1 MEHQY
6 YEFQCLT
13 QGVTSSPHLF
23 VRVTIPIMKYLC
35 HWMVTIEIYI
45 DDTLL
50 ITNSVNKMKRNV
62 QLTLE
67 MVEAVGFLIN
77 PDKSH
82 LQPTTR
88 LEFLGF
94 IMDTK
99 SYTILLSDQK
109 CDNLKT
115 LITYVLTNQ
124 NKVTICLL
132 SKIIRKIVSTF
143 SCCDKAPLH
152 YRVLDRLKLKMF
164 WCNNDKWSS
173 KIILDHSCLQEL
185 CWWRINICMTLFTR
199 SLHEVAITQHVFTD
213 SSGTAFGGCWNEKT
227 MQSKFSENQA
237 NLSINMKE
245 LLVIYYTLSALGSDL
260 KNKVVL
266 EHCYNSVSVSCIK
279 KKGSSNAWH
288 DRITQ
293 NFFHI
298 ADTNNF
304 TLKITW

>member
-1 MEHQY
+1 MFCMEHQY

-13 QGVTSSPHLF
+13 QRVTSSPHLF
-23 VRVTIPIMKYLC
+23 ARVTIPIMKHLC
-35 HWMVTIEIYI
+35 HRMATIVIYI

-67 MVEAVGFLIN
+67 MMEAVGFLIN

-82 LQPTTR
+82 LQPTTK

-94 IMDTK
+94 ILDTK

-132 SKIIRKIVSTF
+132 SKIIGKIVSTF

-152 YRVLDRLKLKMF
+152 YRVL
-164 WCNNDKWSS
+164 N
-173 KIILDHSCLQEL
+173 
-185 CWWRINICMTLFTR
+185 
-199 SLHEVAITQHVFTD
+199 
-213 SSGTAFGGCWNEKT
+213 
-227 MQSKFSENQA
+227 
-237 NLSINMKE
+237 
-245 LLVIYYTLSALGSDL
+245 
-260 KNKVVL
+260 
-266 EHCYNSVSVSCIK
+266 
-279 KKGSSNAWH
+279 
-288 DRITQ
+288 
-293 NFFHI
+293 
-298 ADTNNF
+298 
-304 TLKITW
+304 